1 MRPLARFIAIFS
13 FAVLILFF
21 RIARVQTT
29 AADSQSLALTGARIY
44 TSPTAAPLANHVILI
59 RGGKIV
65 SVAPASSLAVP
76 KDTKTLDCTGSIVVA
91 GFQNSHVHFTE
102 DKWNGAADQPAEK
115 LAKQLE
121 DMLTRYGFTTAV
133 DLGSFLANTVA
144 LRKRIQSGEVPGP
157 RIFTAGSGLFPPNGA
172 PFYIPDSIKPL
183 LPQPATPE
191 AAIQIVQSQ
200 INGGADVT
208 KLFTGSL
215 FSRTEIKLMPQD
227 IATAAVTLSHQ
238 HNHLVFA
245 HPSNIPGLEVA
256 LNAGVDVLAHTTP
269 ISGKWDDALIAKML
283 AHHMSL
289 TPTLKL
295 WLIEARKDN
304 ATPEQAESFAAKGV
318 AELGQYQRAGGQIL
332 FGTDVGYVTDY
343 DVTEEYRLMSQA
355 GLTPM
360 QILASL
366 TTAPA
371 ARFGE
376 SQTRGQI
383 ADGMDADLV
392 VLSADPAN
400 DASNLAKVRYTIRHG
415 QIIYTA
421 PSSES
426 LKLSQN

>member
-1 MRPLARFIAIFS
+1 MKPLARSIAIFS
-13 FAVLILFF
+13 LAVLILFLG
-21 RIARVQTT
+21 IVRVQTT
-29 AADSQSLALTGARIY
+29 AADSQSLALTGAKIY
-44 TSPTAAPLANHVILI
+44 ISPTAAPLVNRVILI

-76 KDTKTLDCTGSIVVA
+76 KDTKSLDCTGSVIVA
-91 GFQNSHVHFTE
+91 GFQNSHIHFTE

-121 DMLTRYGFTTAV
+121 DMLTRFGFTTVV
-133 DLGSFLANTVA
+133 DIGSYLPNTVA
-144 LRKRIQSGEVPGP
+144 IRKRVETGEVPGP
-157 RIFTAGSGLFPPNGA
+157 RILTAGSGLYPPNGA
-172 PFYIPDSIKPL
+172 PFYIPDSIKPF
-183 LPQPATPE
+183 LPEPATPE
-191 AAIQIVQSQ
+191 AAIQVVQSQ
-200 INGGADVT
+200 IDGGADVT

-215 FSRTEIKLMPQD
+215 LSRTEIKLMPQD
-227 IATAAVTLSHQ
+227 VATAAVTVSHQ

-269 ISGKWDDALIAKML
+269 ISGKWDDALIAKMI
-283 AHHMSL
+283 AHHISL

-295 WLIEARKDN
+295 WLNEARKDD
-304 ATPEQAESFAAKGV
+304 ATPEQAENFAAKGV

-360 QILASL
+360 QILESL

-371 ARFGE
+371 ARFSE
-376 SQTRGQI
+376 SPTRGQI

-400 DASNLAKVRYTIRHG
+400 DANNLTKVRYTIRHG

-421 PSSES
+421 PSGAF
-426 LKLSQN
+426 LRLSQN

>member
-1 MRPLARFIAIFS
+1 MKPLARSIAIFCL
-13 FAVLILFF
+13 ALLILFF
-21 RIARVQTT
+21 KIARVQST
-29 AADSQSLALTGARIY
+29 AADSESLALTGAKIY
-44 TSPTAAPLANHVILI
+44 TSPTAAPLANRVILI
-59 RGGKIV
+59 RNGKIV
-65 SVAPASSLAVP
+65 SVGPASSLAVP
-76 KDTKTLDCTGSIVVA
+76 KDTKTLDCTGSVIVA

-102 DKWNGAADQPAEK
+102 NKWNGAADQPAGK
-115 LAKQLE
+115 LAQQLQ
-121 DMLTRYGFTTAV
+121 DMLTSHGFTTVV
-133 DLGSFLANTVA
+133 DIGSYLPNTVA
-144 LRKRIQSGEVPGP
+144 IRKRVESGEVPGP
-157 RIFTAGSGLFPPNGA
+157 RIFTAGSGLYPPNGT
-172 PFYIPDSIKPL
+172 PFYIPDSIKPF

-200 INGGADVT
+200 IDGGADVT

-215 FSRTEIKLMPQD
+215 LSRTEIKLMPQD
-227 IATAAVTLSHQ
+227 VATAAVTVSHQ

-245 HPSNIPGLEVA
+245 HPSNILGLEVA

-269 ISGKWDDALIAKML
+269 ISGKWDDALIAKMIT
-283 AHHMSL
+283 HHMSL

-295 WLIEARKDN
+295 WLNEARKDD
-304 ATPEQAESFAAKGV
+304 ATPEQAERFAAKGV

-332 FGTDVGYVTDY
+332 FGTDVGYVIDY

-371 ARFGE
+371 ARFSE
-376 SQTRGQI
+376 SQTRGQV
-383 ADGMDADLV
+383 ASGMDADLV

-400 DASNLAKVRYTIRHG
+400 DANNFAKVRYTIRRG

-421 PSSES
+421 PT
-426 LKLSQN
+426 N

>member
-1 MRPLARFIAIFS
+1 MKSLARSIAVFS
-13 FAVLILFF
+13 LAVLILF
-21 RIARVQTT
+21 RGIARVQTT
-29 AADSQSLALTGARIY
+29 AADSQSLALTGAKIY
-44 TSPTAAPLANHVILI
+44 TSPTAAPLANRVILI

-76 KDTKTLDCTGSIVVA
+76 KDTKTLDCTGSVIVA

-102 DKWNGAADQPAEK
+102 DKWNGVGTQPAEK
-115 LAKQLE
+115 LTKQFE

-144 LRKRIQSGEVPGP
+144 LRKRVESGEVVGP
-157 RIFTAGSGLFPPNGA
+157 RILTAGGGLYPPNGP
-172 PFYIPDSIKPL
+172 PFYIPDAIKPL
-183 LPQPATPE
+183 LPEPATPE
-191 AAIQIVQSQ
+191 AAIQVVQSQ
-200 INGGADVT
+200 ISGGADVI

-215 FSRTEIKLMPQD
+215 FSRTEIKLMPAD
-227 IATAAVTLSHQ
+227 VAAAAVSAAHQ
-238 HNHLVFA
+238 HHLLVFA
-245 HPSNIPGLEVA
+245 HPSSIPGVEVA

-383 ADGMDADLV
+383 AEGMDADLV

-400 DASNLAKVRYTIRHG
+400 DANNLAKVRYTIRHG
-415 QIIYTA
+415 QIIYTS
-421 PSSES
+421 PP
-426 LKLSQN
+426 N

>member
-1 MRPLARFIAIFS
+1 MKPLARSIAIFS
-13 FAVLILFF
+13 LAVLILFF
-21 RIARVQTT
+21 RIARLQTT
-29 AADSQSLALTGARIY
+29 AADTPSLALTGAKIY
-44 TSPTAAPLANHVILI
+44 TSPTAALLVNRVILI
-59 RGGKIV
+59 RGDKIV

-76 KDTKTLDCTGSIVVA
+76 KDTKTLDCTGSVVVA

-102 DKWNGAADQPAEK
+102 DKWNGAGTQPAEK
-115 LAKQLE
+115 LTKQLE

-144 LRKRIQSGEVPGP
+144 LRKRVESGEVVGP
-157 RIFTAGSGLFPPNGA
+157 RILTAGGGLYPPNGP
-172 PFYIPDSIKPL
+172 PFYIPDAIKPL
-183 LPQPATPE
+183 LAEPATPE
-191 AAIQIVQSQ
+191 AAIQVVQSQ
-200 INGGADVT
+200 ISGGADVI

-215 FSRTEIKLMPQD
+215 FSRTEIKLMPAD
-227 IATAAVTLSHQ
+227 VAAAAVSAAHQ
-238 HNHLVFA
+238 RHLLVFA
-245 HPSNIPGLEVA
+245 HPSNIPGVEVA
-256 LNAGVDVLAHTTP
+256 LDAGVDVLAHTTP

-283 AHHMSL
+283 DHHMSL

-304 ATPEQAESFAAKGV
+304 ATPEQAEKFAVKGA
-318 AELGQYQRAGGQIL
+318 AELGQYQRAGGQVL

-343 DVTEEYRLMSQA
+343 DVAEEYRLMSQA

-383 ADGMDADLV
+383 AKGMDADLV
-392 VLSADPAN
+392 VLGADPAN
-400 DASNLAKVRYTIRHG
+400 DANNLAKVRYTIRHG

-421 PSSES
+421 PSGES
-426 LKLSQN
+426 LKSSQN

>member
-1 MRPLARFIAIFS
+1 MKPLARSIAIFS
-13 FAVLILFF
+13 LAVLILFLG
-21 RIARVQTT
+21 IVRVQTT
-29 AADSQSLALTGARIY
+29 AADSQSLALTGAKIY
-44 TSPTAAPLANHVILI
+44 ISPTAAPLVNRVILI

-76 KDTKTLDCTGSIVVA
+76 KDTKTLDCTGSVIVA
-91 GFQNSHVHFTE
+91 GFQNSHIHFTE
-102 DKWNGAADQPAEK
+102 DNWNGAADQPAQK

-121 DMLTRYGFTTAV
+121 DMLTSHGFTTVV
-133 DLGSFLANTVA
+133 DIGSYLPNTVA
-144 LRKRIQSGEVPGP
+144 IRKRVESGEVPGP

-245 HPSNIPGLEVA
+245 HPSNIPGVEVA

-269 ISGKWDDALIAKML
+269 ISGKWDDALIAKMI
-283 AHHMSL
+283 ARHMSL

-295 WLIEARKDN
+295 WLVEARKDN

-355 GLTPM
+355 GLSPM

-383 ADGMDADLV
+383 AEGMDADLV

-400 DASNLAKVRYTIRHG
+400 DANNLAKVRYTIRHG

-421 PSSES
+421 PSGES

>member
-1 MRPLARFIAIFS
+1 MKPLVRSAVTFS
-13 FAVLILFF
+13 LTLLTFSLVIL
-21 RIARVQTT
+21 RGQMTL
-29 AADSQSLALTGARIY
+29 ADNQSLALTGAKIY
-44 TSPTAAPLANHVILI
+44 TSPTATPLANGVILI
-59 RGGKIV
+59 RNGRILKLG
-65 SVAPASSLAVP
+65 PASSVSVP
-76 KDTKTLDCTGSIVVA
+76 KDAKKLDCTGSVIVA

-115 LAKQLE
+115 LAQQLK
-121 DMLTRYGFTTAV
+121 DMLTRYGFTTVV
-133 DLGSFLANTVA
+133 DTGSYLPNTVA
-144 LRKRIQSGEVPGP
+144 IRKRVESGEVAGP
-157 RIFTAGSGLFPPNGA
+157 RILTAGSGLYPPNGA
-172 PFYIPDSIKPL
+172 PFYISDSIKPF
-183 LPQPATPE
+183 LPQPATAE
-191 AAIQIVQSQ
+191 AAIQVVQSQ
-200 INGGADVT
+200 IDGGADVT

-215 FSRTEIKLMPQD
+215 VSHAEIKLMPQEV
-227 IATAAVTLSHQ
+227 ATAAVSVSHQ

-295 WLIEARKDN
+295 WLYEARKDDG
-304 ATPEQAESFAAKGV
+304 TREQAESFAAKGV

-343 DVTEEYRLMSQA
+343 EVTEEFRLMSQA

-371 ARFGE
+371 ARFNE

-383 ADGMDADLV
+383 AFGTDADLV

-400 DASNLAKVRYTIRHG
+400 DATNFAKVRYTIRHG

-421 PSSES
+421 SS
-426 LKLSQN
+426 N

>member
-1 MRPLARFIAIFS
+1 MKPLARSIAIFS
-13 FAVLILFF
+13 LAVLILGF

-29 AADSQSLALTGARIY
+29 AADSQSLALTGAKIY
-44 TSPTAAPLANHVILI
+44 TSPSAAPLANRVILI

-65 SVAPASSLAVP
+65 SVAPASYLAVP
-76 KDTKTLDCTGSIVVA
+76 KDTKTLDCTGSVVVA

-102 DKWNGAADQPAEK
+102 DKWNGAGTQPAEK
-115 LAKQLE
+115 LTKQLE

-144 LRKRIQSGEVPGP
+144 LRKRVESGEVSGP

-191 AAIQIVQSQ
+191 AAIQVVQSQ

-245 HPSNIPGLEVA
+245 HPSNIPGVEVA

-318 AELGQYQRAGGQIL
+318 AELGQYQRADGQVL
-332 FGTDVGYVTDY
+332 FGTDVGYITDY
-343 DVTEEYRLMSQA
+343 DVAEEYRLMSQA

-400 DASNLAKVRYTIRHG
+400 DANNLTKVRYTIRHG
-415 QIIYTA
+415 QIIYTS
-421 PSSES
+421 PS
-426 LKLSQN
+426 N

>member
-1 MRPLARFIAIFS
+1 MKSLARSIAIFYL
-13 FAVLILFF
+13 AVLILFLG
-21 RIARVQTT
+21 IAWVQTN
-29 AADSQSLALTGARIY
+29 AADNQSLALTGAKIY
-44 TSPTAAPLANHVILI
+44 TSPTASPLANGVILI
-59 RGGKIV
+59 RDGKIV
-65 SVAPASSLAVP
+65 SVGSASSLTVP
-76 KDTKTLDCTGSIVVA
+76 KDAKKLDCTGDVIVA

-115 LAKQLE
+115 LAQQLE
-121 DMLTRYGFTTAV
+121 DMLTSHGFTTVV
-133 DLGSFLANTVA
+133 DIASFLPNTVA
-144 LRKRIQSGEVPGP
+144 IRKRVESGEIPGP
-157 RIFTAGSGLFPPNGA
+157 RIFTSGGGLYPPNGA
-172 PFYIPDSIKPL
+172 PFYIPDSIKPF
-183 LPQPATPE
+183 LPEPATPE
-191 AAIQIVQSQ
+191 AAIRVVQSQ
-200 INGGADVT
+200 IAGGADVT

-215 FSRTEIKLMPQD
+215 VSRTEIKLMPQD
-227 IATAAVTLSHQ
+227 VATAAVTISHQ

-269 ISGKWDDALIAKML
+269 ISGKWDDALIAKMI
-283 AHHMSL
+283 AHRMSL

-295 WLIEARKDN
+295 WLYVARGDN
-304 ATPEQAESFAAKGV
+304 ATSEQAERFAAKGV

-371 ARFGE
+371 ARFNE
-376 SQTRGQI
+376 AQTRGQV
-383 ADGMDADLV
+383 ASGMDADLV

-400 DASNLAKVRYTIRHG
+400 DANNFAKVRYTIRRG
-415 QIIYTA
+415 QIIYKA
-421 PSSES
+421 PS
-426 LKLSQN
+426 N

>member
-1 MRPLARFIAIFS
+1 MKSLARSIAIFS
-13 FAVLILFF
+13 LAVLILSLG
-21 RIARVQTT
+21 IARVQTT
-29 AADSQSLALTGARIY
+29 SADSQSLALTGAKIY
-44 TSPTAAPLANHVILI
+44 ISPTAAPLVNRVILI
-59 RGGKIV
+59 RSGKIV

-76 KDTKTLDCTGSIVVA
+76 KDTKTLDCTGLVIVA
-91 GFQNSHVHFTE
+91 GFQNSHIHFTE
-102 DKWNGAADQPAEK
+102 DKWNGAGTQPAEK
-115 LAKQLE
+115 LTKQLE

-144 LRKRIQSGEVPGP
+144 LRKRVESGEVPGP
-157 RIFTAGSGLFPPNGA
+157 RILTAGSGLFPPNGA

-245 HPSNIPGLEVA
+245 HPSNIPGVEVA

-283 AHHMSL
+283 DHHMSL

-304 ATPEQAESFAAKGV
+304 ATPEQAEKFAAKGA

-376 SQTRGQI
+376 SQTRGQV
-383 ADGMDADLV
+383 ASGMDADLV

-400 DASNLAKVRYTIRHG
+400 DANNFAKVRYTIRHG
-415 QIIYTA
+415 QIIYTS
-421 PSSES
+421 PP
-426 LKLSQN
+426 N

>member
-1 MRPLARFIAIFS
+1 MRALGRTLALFS
-13 FAVLILFF
+13 SVLLITCVGIG
-21 RIARVQTT
+21 RGQTS
-29 AADSQSLALTGARIY
+29 ASDGSVLALTGAKIY
-44 TSPTAAPLANHVILI
+44 TSPTAAPLANRVILI

-76 KDTKTLDCTGSIVVA
+76 KDTKTLDCTGSVVVA

-102 DKWNGAADQPAEK
+102 EKWNGAADQPAEK
-115 LAKQLE
+115 LTKQFE
-121 DMLTRYGFTTAV
+121 DMLTRFGFTTTV

-144 LRKRIQSGEVPGP
+144 LRKRVESGEVRGP
-157 RIFTAGSGLFPPNGA
+157 RILTAGGGLYPPNGA
-172 PFYIPDSIKPL
+172 PFYIPDTIKPL
-183 LPQPATPE
+183 LSEPATPAD
-191 AAIQIVQSQ
+191 AARVVQSQ
-200 INGGADVT
+200 IAGGADVI

-215 FSRTEIKLMPQD
+215 FSRTEIKLMPAD
-227 IATAAVTLSHQ
+227 VAAAAVSAAHQ
-238 HNHLVFA
+238 QNRLVFA
-245 HPSNIPGLEVA
+245 HPSNIGGLETA
-256 LNAGVDVLAHTTP
+256 MNAGVDVLAHTTP
-269 ISGKWDDALIAKML
+269 ISGNWDEALIAKMI

-295 WLIEARKDN
+295 WLYEARKDDVS
-304 ATPEQAESFAAKGV
+304 AERAEKFAARGA
-318 AELGQYQRAGGQIL
+318 AELDQYQRAGGQIL

-343 DVTEEYRLMSQA
+343 DVAEEYRLMSQA

-400 DASNLAKVRYTIRHG
+400 DANNLTKVRYTIRRG
-415 QIIYTA
+415 QIIYTS
-421 PSSES
+421 PP
-426 LKLSQN
+426 N